1 MFCFLSV
8 DSPSSASHVSK
19 SPNFRIYLF
28 TQLYHISI
36 KYNTAYM
43 RTTSNTRHAFSRIT
57 LPMRTTSNTRHAF
70 SRITL
75 PMRTTSNTR
84 HAFSRITLPICARH
98 QTLDMRSV
106 ELHCLYTHDIKH
118 STCVQY
124 NCTAYAHDIKHST
137 CVK

>member
-36 KYNTAYM
+36 KYNTAY
-43 RTTSNTRHAFSRIT
+43 
-57 LPMRTTSNTRHAF
+57 MRTTSNTRHAF